1 VTAGIPAKRIRRRAA
16 APPAPSSAATEPAER
31 ERRDRAPRQRPG
43 WTVIAAKEFA
53 DHLLSAR
60 FFVLLVVLGLA
71 AVVPLYFASGR
82 IRELAEDA
90 SGAPAVF
97 IALFTLGSQQIPILR
112 VDSFVGL
119 VAPLLGI
126 AFAFD
131 AVNGERSEG
140 TLPRLLSQPIHRD
153 DVINGKYAAGLAIIA
168 LVLTAVVGVIG
179 GFGLLR
185 LGIVP
190 AAGEVIRIIAWLFLT
205 IVYVSLW
212 LAFGL
217 LLSVVLR
224 RAATSAL
231 IGFGVWLLVTVFGGL
246 LVNLIAG
253 IVAPLPSGG
262 EADEVLASAGAQQFI
277 ARLLPSE
284 LYREASLV
292 LLDPSVTQVSA
303 PATIGQAIAAQE
315 QIPSLLSL
323 DQSLLLV
330 WPHVVALVAL
340 TVICFAGAYIAFMRQ
355 EVRA

>member
-1 VTAGIPAKRIRRRAA
+1 
-16 APPAPSSAATEPAER
+16 
-31 ERRDRAPRQRPG
+31 
-43 WTVIAAKEFA
+43 
-53 DHLLSAR
+53 
-60 FFVLLVVLGLA
+60 
-71 AVVPLYFASGR
+71 
-82 IRELAEDA
+82 
-90 SGAPAVF
+90 
-97 IALFTLGSQQIPILR
+97 
-112 VDSFVGL
+112 VDSFVGM

-153 DVINGKYAAGLAIIA
+153 DVINGKFAAGLTVIT
-168 LVLTAVVGVIG
+168 LVLTAVVGVIA

-190 AAGEVIRIIAWLFLT
+190 AASEVIRIVAWLFLT

-231 IGFGVWLLVTVFGGL
+231 IGFGVWILVTVFGGL
-246 LVNLIAG
+246 LVGLIAG
-253 IVAPLPSGG
+253 IVAPLPAGG
-262 EADEVLASAGAQQFI
+262 GPDDVLASAGLQQLI
-277 ARLLPSE
+277 TRLLPST
-284 LYREASLV
+284 LYQEAALV
-292 LLDPSVTQVSA
+292 LLDPSVTQVST

-340 TVICFAGAYIAFMRQ
+340 TVVCFAAAYIAFMRQ